1 MVVGAVALAA
11 VGGVAASL
19 PGQAPAT
26 TSTTIQSV
34 APGGGPAIL
43 VAGEDPTDERLVDQ
57 VLLYAAEVQAWGEC
71 VSAAARTHS
80 GGAFDPAE
88 TCGESP
94 KAAAHGLGSDRSMAN
109 SEDRAAKADEKAAQQ
124 AVKADDQADDPPDK
138 PDKPDKPGKPDR
150 PGKAEAAVGDDPD
163 GDG

>member
-11 VGGVAASL
+11 VGGVAVSL
-19 PGQAPAT
+19 PSQDPAT
-26 TSTTIQSV
+26 TSTTIQST
-34 APGGGPAIL
+34 APEGGPAVL
-43 VAGEDPTDERLVDQ
+43 VASEDPTDERLVEQ

-71 VSAAARTHS
+71 VSATARTHS

-94 KAAAHGLGSDRSMAN
+94 KAAAHGLGGDRSMAN
-109 SEDRAAKADEKAAQQ
+109 SEDRAAKADEKAAQ
-124 AVKADDQADDPPDK
+124 KAAQVDEEIDDPPNRPDK
-138 PDKPDKPGKPDR
+138 PDKPEE
-150 PGKAEAAVGDDPD
+150 AEKSVGDDPE